1 MKIKHGLLAF
11 ATALALP
18 GSAEAQPLVRDV
30 ATSTYA
36 VVADPVRLAFAPDG
50 TLYVGRDA
58 SDSVGGAGDAVKI
71 HRVAPGGSPV
81 TEVGNLAIPDPDA
94 LIVDVAGLVSGTP
107 GAVIVG
113 GVSSNPLAQGTIWQI
128 APDGRNA
135 VTPLFGPS
143 TSFWNPTHFI
153 FDSSGRLLFTD
164 YEGGKIWVMTNGTPT
179 ILISGLSQ
187 PLGIAVDSQD
197 RVLVN
202 ASTESQVRL
211 YSATGVLITNSFV
224 PAAMR
229 TPLAFGPGGF
239 WDTGVFYV
247 STNGDLMTASLGG
260 QATRVGIGFG
270 GLDDLVF
277 GPDGALY
284 ASHLGNDLI
293 WQITPGTPL
302 LSIFLTATNTVAV
315 SWPSPPT
322 GWNLQQNTNGLSS
335 LNWSEVTDT
344 IQDDGTNRTLIV
356 NPPVGGCLYRLQ
368 KP

>member
-1 MKIKHGLLAF
+1 MVGGVTGA
-11 ATALALP
+11 
-18 GSAEAQPLVRDV
+18 GSVQG
-30 ATSTYA
+30 
-36 VVADPVRLAFAPDG
+36 RLSIIAPDG
-50 TLYVGRDA
+50 T
-58 SDSVGGAGDAVKI
+58 
-71 HRVAPGGSPV
+71 
-81 TEVGNLAIPDPDA
+81 
-94 LIVDVAGLVSGTP
+94 VST
-107 GAVIVG
+107 
-113 GVSSNPLAQGTIWQI
+113 
-128 APDGRNA
+128 
-135 VTPLFGPS
+135 LFGPS
-143 TSFWNPTHFI
+143 STMINPSDFVG
-153 FDSSGRLLFTD
+153 DASGRLLFTD

-293 WQITPGTPL
+293 WRITPGTPL
-302 LSIFLTATNTVAV
+302 LSIFLTTTNTVSA
-315 SWPSPPT
+315 SWPSPST
-322 GWNLQQNTNGLSS
+322 GWDLQQNTNGLSS

-344 IQDDGTNRTLIV
+344 IQGDGSNRTLIV
-356 NPPVGGCLYRLQ
+356 NPPVGGCFYRLQ